1 MSKYSIA
8 IGSSVL
14 LLLLCAISIVASPR
28 HADTLTLSGTTPMP
42 FILHHGDFA
51 EWTGGDFVEIEDRFS
66 DSPTLTTFDRDGKE
80 LSRFI
85 FAIPGA
91 GSIHIYD
98 NSVAVGKDGS
108 LAIIGTAPSN
118 DASGATFVAL
128 VSPDRRHQKLIRP
141 TSFHPEAVTMPSDG
155 TIWVSGYKKPTQPS
169 ERVDNNQ
176 AVVLRYDRSGKL
188 LGSVFPLSDAVPD
201 PPDAPR
207 HWRPNS
213 ILVPLSDRIG
223 WYFPAAQ
230 VYMEFSLDGS
240 PVNRFKGPQQQM
252 GDVIDAAACTNGDV
266 FVTTTIHG
274 TNGANWGIFS
284 LNRERSDWTLIPRE
298 EKWGHLLGCDGTHLV
313 AYTDF
318 NNISWLET
326 APN

>member
-85 FAIPGA
+85 FTIPGA
-91 GSIHIYD
+91 GSILIYD

-118 DASGATFVAL
+118 DSSGATFVAL

-141 TSFHPEAVTMPSDG
+141 TSFFPESVTMPSDG
-155 TIWVSGYKKPTQPS
+155 TIWVSGHNEKNSTKRGDKQQYQCGRTS
-169 ERVDNNQ
+169 
-176 AVVLRYDRSGKL
+176 LRQE
-188 LGSVFPLSDAVPD
+188 
-201 PPDAPR
+201 
-207 HWRPNS
+207 WE
-213 ILVPLSDRIG
+213 
-223 WYFPAAQ
+223 PAG
-230 VYMEFSLDGS
+230 VGLS
-240 PVNRFKGPQQQM
+240 PVKRKARFRQCTPW
-252 GDVIDAAACTNGDV
+252 ACPFDSR
-266 FVTTTIHG
+266 F
-274 TNGANWGIFS
+274 
-284 LNRERSDWTLIPRE
+284 LR
-298 EKWGHLLGCDGTHLV
+298 
-313 AYTDF
+313 
-318 NNISWLET
+318 
-326 APN
+326 